1 MKYPKSIEAAIK
13 YVLDGAQTD
22 MPVTAA
28 AGGRPSSKRIV
39 NGVILDRHEYDV
51 YICLVDFW
59 KTARELSRSEILS
72 DEEFIA
78 LQKMAAPKLTKR
90 MIDMALVSDS
100 LKDVRAVAA
109 DLADR
114 GFGKAAASL
123 NINISSK
130 DIRAGWKQLEDRGV
144 IDVGNMVEADVMPA
158 LGTANDKP
166 LDLDMVNKALD
177 ILEVDGGGEEDDE
190 SSR

>member
-1 MKYPKSIEAAIK
+1 MKFPKPIEAAMK
-13 YVLDGAQTD
+13 FVLDGVQTD
-22 MPVTAA
+22 MPMASTG
-28 AGGRPSSKRIV
+28 GGRPSSKRVV
-39 NGVILDRHEYDV
+39 NGVILDRMEYDV
-51 YICLVDFW
+51 YLTLVDFW
-59 KTARELSRSEILS
+59 KSAREFGRNEILS

-78 LQKMAAPKLTKR
+78 LQKRAAPMLTKR

-109 DLADR
+109 DLSDR

-144 IDVGNMVEADVMPA
+144 LDVGNMVSSEGELA
-158 LGTANDKP
+158 L
-166 LDLDMVNKALD
+166 
-177 ILEVDGGGEEDDE
+177 LEHGEEDDD
-190 SSR
+190 